1 LTWKRWTGILLFCC
15 VDNFSLSSGRDRYKK
30 IFIGPMAPLSFVHLI
45 SDMNEDDE
53 EDDEEGAPASIP
65 NPILSA
71 SSINSRFEVSGQI
84 VNNTMNRAI
93 VDSSASSRFFDVENI
108 DGASDDSL
116 PSLSEI
122 ITSLRRDRGTA
133 KISDARIFER
143 LMSLIS
149 RI

>member
-1 LTWKRWTGILLFCC
+1 
-15 VDNFSLSSGRDRYKK
+15 
-30 IFIGPMAPLSFVHLI
+30 MAPLSFVHLI